1 MGKSIKDIVKQA
13 NKARQ
18 KGGLLLAGSGRAGPM
33 NDKRHPT
40 AKQARLSHRSYFD
53 HFPKQVTAIV
63 ASHPI
68 MV

>member
-33 NDKRHPT
+33 IDKRHPT
-40 AKQARLSHRSYFD
+40 AKQARQQWKKRVNAGEYHD
-53 HFPKQVTAIV
+53 
-63 ASHPI
+63 
-68 MV
+68 